1 MFFCCSVFQLRTES
15 VHSSPLVWL
24 HTSIFAELSST
35 VTNFLKFLVRQFLF
49 ILSSCL
55 LQFSEP
61 NSCCLLPCHWLYNST
76 LSKDCRKEQRR
87 RQNYSVPKIYF
98 TRCWIYVAKSMSES
112 PFNVVLSEGVSPG
125 TVLRWWTQKYFHF
138 NTKCNQR
145 DETRHSDCLKPLST
159 VLIQSYIQISVSVFP
174 QNLWF
179 DHMLTPP
186 VLFIL
191 D

>member
-145 DETRHSDCLKPLST
+145 DKTRHSDCLKPLFT

-174 QNLWF
+174 QNSDL
-179 DHMLTPP
+179 
-186 VLFIL
+186 IIC
-191 D
+191 